1 MESAHIIY
9 GLVSTCTNNGK
20 EMRGAV
26 LVRCEDVGN
35 GENEHTHL
43 LANAH
48 HLGGGI
54 IGRGRRLIGRLIGLL
69 IIALRVRVLLIVL
82 VHLVL
87 PLFLKNVQNSAPIA
101 YHIGH

>member
-1 MESAHIIY
+1 MLAQIKFFFVLI
-9 GLVSTCTNNGK
+9 GV
-20 EMRGAV
+20 GAAQPHDPADQIHH
-26 LVRCEDVGN
+26 RQG
-35 GENEHTHL
+35 GENEHTHI

-69 IIALRVRVLLIVL
+69 IIALPVRVLLIVL

-87 PLFLKNVQNSAPIA
+87 PLFLKNVQHSAPIA
-101 YHIGH
+101 YHTWH